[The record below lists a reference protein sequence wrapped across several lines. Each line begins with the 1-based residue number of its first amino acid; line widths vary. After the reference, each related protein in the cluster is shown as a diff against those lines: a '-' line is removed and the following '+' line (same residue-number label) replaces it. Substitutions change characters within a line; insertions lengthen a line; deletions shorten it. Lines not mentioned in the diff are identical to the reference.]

1 MVTPEKFAEMEQ
13 SGEAEIISRR
23 MVDWLGVPL
32 KTQHGKTIGVMAVQ
46 TYTEENRLV
55 EAYQDV
61 LMFVSTQVAM
71 AIERKQAEQALQQNA
86 RELATLNLLGQRVN
100 ATLLLDQVVKAT
112 VENVTALNQ
121 YEMVLF
127 YLSEGDR
134 LLLQGAGPNSSSTL
148 VSNAQIHQ
156 VGEYLCVQAALMGKP
171 IFSSNIPIDL
181 RCTLADCKEAGF
193 HSFAAI
199 PLQSGDEVIGVLG
212 LASTEEHDFSKE
224 ATFLETMANQIAT
237 ATQNALLHTQVQQYA
252 AELEQRVIQ
261 RTAQLEDSN
270 KELEAFSYSVSH
282 DLRGPLRAIDGYS
295 HILLEDYAGKLDAEG
310 QNLLHRLHS
319 ASQRMGQLIDDLLK
333 LSRLTQQEMVRE
345 RVDLSVLA
353 NDVYNELCR
362 IESGHV
368 IEIIIGDKLTT
379 NADTRLVRVVLANL
393 FSNAMKFS
401 RKVPHAKIEF
411 SAIKNGSEQVFFVRD
426 NGAGFDMQYA
436 GKLFGAFER
445 LHNSSEFEGSGIGLA
460 TVQRI
465 INRHGGRL
473 WAEAAINQGATFY
486 FTLG

>member
-1 MVTPEKFAEMEQ
+1 
-13 SGEAEIISRR
+13 
-23 MVDWLGVPL
+23 
-32 KTQHGKTIGVMAVQ
+32 
-46 TYTEENRLV
+46 
-55 EAYQDV
+55 
-61 LMFVSTQVAM
+61 
-71 AIERKQAEQALQQNA
+71 
-86 RELATLNLLGQRVN
+86 
-100 ATLLLDQVVKAT
+100 
-112 VENVTALNQ
+112 
-121 YEMVLF
+121 
-127 YLSEGDR
+127 
-134 LLLQGAGPNSSSTL
+134 
-148 VSNAQIHQ
+148 
-156 VGEYLCVQAALMGKP
+156 
-171 IFSSNIPIDL
+171 
-181 RCTLADCKEAGF
+181 
-193 HSFAAI
+193 
-199 PLQSGDEVIGVLG
+199 
-212 LASTEEHDFSKE
+212 
-224 ATFLETMANQIAT
+224 
-237 ATQNALLHTQVQQYA
+237 
-252 AELEQRVIQ
+252 
-261 RTAQLEDSN
+261 LEDSN

-310 QNLLHRLHS
+310 QNLLHRLHC